1 MAERNPARAP
11 PNAPADEHLM
21 NELAGLVADGCELG
35 LAARRL
41 GVPASRARDLWAQIV
56 DRLGRQALD

>member
-1 MAERNPARAP
+1 MADGHPARAP
-11 PNAPADEHLM
+11 PIAPADEHLM

-35 LAARRL
+35 HAARRL
-41 GVPASRARDLWAQIV
+41 GVRASRARDLWARIV